1 MTLRMTFLYKPK
13 VPVIDVIV
21 FVMDCPTSSPV
32 LLRCPLNWN
41 CVSIELE
48 VW

>member
-1 MTLRMTFLYKPK
+1 MPKIDSQMVSFYNPK

-32 LLRCPLNWN
+32 LLRCPLN
-41 CVSIELE
+41 
-48 VW
+48 